1 MDVIAFCILDI
12 IVGWYLGQDLM
23 LGVVVEVVDV
33 DMAEL
38 SVSMSLSMEGLFKKR
53 IGKSML
59 IRIRKRA
66 IERSML
72 TLRRLI

>member
-1 MDVIAFCILDI
+1 MGRGLPLEVMVGTMDE
-12 IVGWYLGQDLM
+12 
-23 LGVVVEVVDV
+23 VE
-33 DMAEL
+33 L
-38 SVSMSLSMEGLFKKR
+38 LVSMSLSMEGLFKKR

-59 IRIRKRA
+59 VSIKKRT